1 MKLPITLKPVKNRA
15 ETLNFGKFLN
25 IFSEFKEGSKINNY
39 YSFVFL
45 LLLLNRDSLHPRL
58 SRYYQVELQGK

>member
-25 IFSEFKEGSKINNY
+25 IFSEFKEGLKLITTTHLFFY
-39 YSFVFL
+39 YYFL
-45 LLLLNRDSLHPRL
+45 IEIHSI
-58 SRYYQVELQGK
+58 QGWAGTTK